1 MINIDG
7 KAKDIMVNII
17 NNMVVI
23 DDLGIFY

>member
-1 MINIDG
+1 MINNDG

-17 NNMVVI
+17 DNMVVI

>member
-17 NNMVVI
+17 DNMVVI

>member
-1 MINIDG
+1 MINIDS